1 MFLWID
7 YCSIPQMVT
16 ALTEDLVLGCLSE
29 TSRVAKHE
37 TGHHRRRVPERLSR
51 LLEGSFV
58 ATFRQ
63 QRSAVAIK
71 EEEEEEARG
80 EVGEVGGEVG
90 DTRETKGEDIERR
103 DGDGDGGD
111 IITHQTSSDHR
122 HLAPTNKEGW
132 KKFNKIML
140 GRAVESSTST
150 SSFAHALIVL
160 STRRKP
166 TMFECLEFLLHLL
179 RSPNHYLVLEY
190 CLQYALL
197 FFSHP
202 LYSHFAVLST
212 SSGLHREELSH
223 RCPSSPVHSLGQ
235 RRRGLRSGQLAR
247 AWVVSCRVSG
257 SVARSRRMLCH
268 ARRGPPGYPHVRA
281 SVQRPHTSRW
291 LRFVYVLCSQSRRN
305 GLR

>member
-1 MFLWID
+1 
-7 YCSIPQMVT
+7 MVT

-63 QRSAVAIK
+63 QHSAVAIK

-122 HLAPTNKEGW
+122 HLAPTNEEGW

-160 STRRKP
+160 SIGILQCLMFGVPAPSPPISEPLPGTR
-166 TMFECLEFLLHLL
+166 
-179 RSPNHYLVLEY
+179 
-190 CLQYALL
+190 
-197 FFSHP
+197 
-202 LYSHFAVLST
+202 VLST
-212 SSGLHREELSH
+212 VCSSFFLTPTL
-223 RCPSSPVHSLGQ
+223 LTL
-235 RRRGLRSGQLAR
+235 RRALYQF
-247 AWVVSCRVSG
+247 
-257 SVARSRRMLCH
+257 
-268 ARRGPPGYPHVRA
+268 
-281 SVQRPHTSRW
+281 RPTSRGAVSS
-291 LRFVYVLCSQSRRN
+291 LP
-305 GLR
+305 